1 MNFKTQKK
9 LEYTEKT
16 LTSMLEYKRP
26 HGSYSETNFINR
38 FIKPHTDLVDE
49 YGNCYAFIDGIDN
62 RALPTLLFTAHTDTV
77 HKTSGKQ
84 EIDIILGKDNPA
96 VSLWHGVEDNRFAI
110 VNKSEC
116 LGADDGVGVFL
127 QLAMIQYYKENPP
140 QYNIAFAFF
149 RNEEHGGVG
158 SAASLE
164 TKNEL
169 LITIFENIDKVIS
182 LDRAGYDDIIT
193 TQGGRCC
200 SDKFAAQFKEH
211 FSFTPARG
219 SFTDSANFTDEYS
232 ESGYKECTNL
242 SVGYFNQHGK
252 NESVDL
258 TFVIDILLP
267 KLLSFNW
274 GDLKVY
280 REFNEADEF
289 DFYKSSYNFSFNDID
304 KIDYLASNESLQKI
318 ARTNPDK
325 IIHFMKCYGVFDDFI
340 IEYGADFLDQYGFNS
355 TDLNQYNGDSE

>member
-1 MNFKTQKK
+1 MNFKTHKK
-9 LEYTEKT
+9 LEYREKT
-16 LTSMLEYKRP
+16 LIEMLEYKRP
-26 HGSYSETNFINR
+26 NGSYSETNFINR
-38 FIKPHTDLVDE
+38 FIKPHTDLTDE

-62 RALPTLLFTAHTDTV
+62 RELPTLLFTAHTDTV

-84 EIDIILGKDNPA
+84 EINIIIGKDNPA
-96 VSLWHGVEDNRFAI
+96 VNLWNGVEDNRFAI

-116 LGADDGVGVFL
+116 LGADDAVGVFL
-127 QLAMIQYYKENPP
+127 QLAMIQYFKEYPP
-140 QYNIAFAFF
+140 QHNIAFAFYK
-149 RNEEHGGVG
+149 NEENGGVG
-158 SAASLE
+158 SAATLE
-164 TKNEL
+164 TKNKL
-169 LITIFENIDKVIS
+169 LITILENIDKVIS

-193 TQGGRCC
+193 TQGARCC
-200 SDKFAAQFKEH
+200 SDKFAAQFKDH

-219 SFTDSANFTDEYS
+219 SFTDSANFTDEFS
-232 ESGYKECTNL
+232 NSGFKECTNL

-289 DFYKSSYNFSFNDID
+289 DFYKSSYNFRLDDID
-304 KIDYLASNESLQKI
+304 GIDYLTSNESLQKI

-325 IIHFMKCYGVFDDFI
+325 IIHFMKCYGIFDDFI
-340 IEYGADFLDQYGFNS
+340 MEYGADFLDQYGFS
-355 TDLNQYNGDSE
+355 ATDLNQYNSDS